1 MGYFLTRKDM
11 ARPYTHP
18 ELQKTGRSRLAQ
30 WWRELRTG
38 AGLDQQAVA
47 AELGCSA
54 THISNIEHARRIPS
68 FTLLTRFE
76 ELVSSEGILRSIWQ
90 WAMAERAAETAGVRT
105 VTEGRTIPGDHAQ
118 FVRDIAQRGGPVFG
132 PLQRFTAGWE
142 IRNAGRIAWKN
153 RYLQQV
159 GPLAPLYAP
168 VSREERT
175 AVPHTKPGETVAIKV
190 PMMAPQLPGES
201 ITYFH
206 MVHADGSLCFPDRYA
221 DGVWVRIRV
230 REPTRLRG

>member
-1 MGYFLTRKDM
+1 M
-11 ARPYTHP
+11 ARPYKDP
-18 ELQKTGRSRLAQ
+18 QPLKTGRSRLAQ

-38 AGLDQQAVA
+38 AGLDQHAVA

-54 THISNIEHARRIPS
+54 THISNIEHGRRMPS
-68 FTLLTRFE
+68 FALLTRFE
-76 ELVSSEGILRSIWQ
+76 ELVGSEGILRSIWA
-90 WAMAERAAETAGVRT
+90 WAMEERAAETAGART
-105 VTEGRTIPGDHAQ
+105 VTKGRTIHGDRVQ
-118 FVRDIAQRGGPVFG
+118 FVRDIAPRGEPVFE

-142 IRNAGRIAWKN
+142 IRNAGPIAWKN

-175 AVPHTKPGETVAIKV
+175 TVPSTEPGETVEVKV

-206 MVHADGSLCFPDRYA
+206 MVNADGSLCFPDRYA

-230 REPTRLRG
+230 REPTRLKD